1 MTGTFNR
8 FWSDLDLKA
17 SGWCRNT
24 GAGGGW
30 QSLETFNCFEL
41 MFHSESWLMM
51 VMALHDSEYSTQP
64 DILIQYIYIYI
75 FFFFFK
81 LREAHLG
88 RKCLKMAGEIEYL
101 HLCCG
106 SKLNFVLGLIQSAM
120 TRQKK
125 WWLNYT
131 CGLYACVL
139 PLFGCT
145 AVWSGITGGLPAA
158 LKRSG
163 TCCGWTHYIFW
174 DQEPF
179 EELLCSWSPSSG
191 GHAHCKL
198 IIAEASTERFLTLC
212 EGFESFPWN
221 PGAFTYVCAVTRIKF
236 VPAFW
241 FVNTPETPSTSQR
254 SLQVKKVVLC
264 SYFAPENRWTC

>member
-75 FFFFFK
+75 YIFFFK

-106 SKLNFVLGLIQSAM
+106 SKPNFVLGLIQSAM

-158 LKRSG
+158 WKRSG
-163 TCCGWTHYIFW
+163 TCWLNTLYLLGPGTFW
-174 DQEPF
+174 GAALLLESLLRRTCSLQTNNCRGINRTFPNIVWGVWIISLKSWSF
-179 EELLCSWSPSSG
+179 YLCLCS
-191 GHAHCKL
+191 H
-198 IIAEASTERFLTLC
+198 
-212 EGFESFPWN
+212 
-221 PGAFTYVCAVTRIKF
+221 
-236 VPAFW
+236 
-241 FVNTPETPSTSQR
+241 
-254 SLQVKKVVLC
+254 
-264 SYFAPENRWTC
+264 